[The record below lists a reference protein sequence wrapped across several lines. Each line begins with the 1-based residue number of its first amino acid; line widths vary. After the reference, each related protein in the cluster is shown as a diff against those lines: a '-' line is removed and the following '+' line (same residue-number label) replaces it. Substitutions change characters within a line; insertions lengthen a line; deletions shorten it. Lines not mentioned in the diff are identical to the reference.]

1 MFVEQSTQEFGVQL
15 LLTADLPN
23 AVQRAECTRISSSTE
38 HHHLIR
44 VDLHRHVLQD
54 KTDTSVILY

>member
-1 MFVEQSTQEFGVQL
+1 MFVEQSTQEFGVSL
-15 LLTADLPN
+15 LCTVDLSN
-23 AVQRAECTRISSSTE
+23 AIQRAERTRIFRSAE

-54 KTDTSVILY
+54 KDNQAKF